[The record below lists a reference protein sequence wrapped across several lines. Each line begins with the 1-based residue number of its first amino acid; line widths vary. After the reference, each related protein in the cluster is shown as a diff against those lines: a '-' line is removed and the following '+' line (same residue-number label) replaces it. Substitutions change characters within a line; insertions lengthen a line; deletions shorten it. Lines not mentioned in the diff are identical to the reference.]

1 MTDHHGLH
9 VEVQPK
15 DIVVTLP
22 GTSYTVAY
30 YKPEKSAQL
39 RVWSYTAAT
48 EPDAPMTQAEFQ
60 ARAWRLANDK
70 ARELGW
76 IL

>member
-1 MTDHHGLH
+1 MDDHCLH
-9 VEVQPK
+9 VEVQTK
-15 DIVVTLP
+15 NIVVTLP

-39 RVWSYTAAT
+39 RVLSYTAN
-48 EPDAPMTQAEFQ
+48 EERDAPMTQGEFR
-60 ARAWRLANDK
+60 ARAWELARDK

-76 IL
+76 II